1 MTGIML
7 TASQARAKSRND
19 IIIFNEVRAIE
30 LAILT
35 ASGEG
40 DLNVEVTGTTMTS
53 ITIEIASA
61 RDYFKAWQG
70 SIPNRSKEQQMSS
83 IVDYFYGL
91 GYQIE
96 RRVNGSTGDTFKWVV
111 YW

>member
-1 MTGIML
+1 ML

-19 IIIFNEVRAIE
+19 IIIFNEIREIE

-35 ASGEG
+35 AAGEG
-40 DLNVEVTGTTMTS
+40 DLSIEVTGTTMTDTS
-53 ITIEIASA
+53 TGIATA

-70 SIPNRSKEQQMSS
+70 SVPNRVKEQQMAT

-91 GYQIE
+91 GYQID
-96 RRVNGSTGDTFKWVV
+96 RRVNGTTGDTFKWSV

>member
-19 IIIFNEVRAIE
+19 IIIFNEIRTLE

-40 DLNVEVTGTTMTS
+40 ELSVEITGTLMTNTTDD
-53 ITIEIASA
+53 INSA
-61 RDYFKAWQG
+61 REYFKAWQG
-70 SIPNRSKEQQMSS
+70 SVPNRVKEQQMAT

-91 GYQIE
+91 GYQID
-96 RRVNGSTGDTFKWVV
+96 RRVNGTTGDTFKWSV

>member
-19 IIIFNEVRAIE
+19 IIIFNEIRTIE
-30 LAILT
+30 LAILN
-35 ASGEG
+35 ASGDG
-40 DLNVEVTGTTMTS
+40 DLSVEVTGTSMTS
-53 ITIEIASA
+53 TTDEIVTA
-61 RDYFKAWQG
+61 REYFKAWQG
-70 SIPNRSKEQQMSS
+70 SVPNRAKEQQMAN
-83 IVDYFYGL
+83 IVDYFYSL

-96 RRVNGSTGDTFKWVV
+96 RRVNGATGDTFKWSV